1 MASFLKPECPGGWRG
16 AERGGTLCTPR
27 VFLTRCNSLNLSAF
41 SVLPPGVPHIL
52 SQQTATFKVLFIL
65 TPTVQLPNHLDSLS
79 SCLPSSWR
87 VSFPLLADHPLLVLF
102 SPLGLQRVL
111 HARVQEGSRSM
122 LPLALG
128 SGVRGG
134 GPGSLTGAQWLC
146 LEQMPSSEPCS
157 PAPCAPQGSQ
167 DLVTQPPPCR
177 SLSSRS
183 WLLFY
188 FIFFNMSYLWLVTV
202 PSSCPF
208 SL

>member
-1 MASFLKPECPGGWRG
+1 MASFLKPEHPGGWRG
-16 AERGGTLCTPR
+16 AEHGGDPLHPKS
-27 VFLTRCNSLNLSAF
+27 VLNLLQSTF
-41 SVLPPGVPHIL
+41 SVLPAGVPHIL

-65 TPTVQLPNHLDSLS
+65 TPTVQLPNHPDSLS
-79 SCLPSSWR
+79 SCLPSWR
-87 VSFPLLADHPLLVLF
+87 VSFPLLPDHPLLVLF

-111 HARVQEGSRSM
+111 HPRVREGGRSM

-128 SGVRGG
+128 SGARGG

-157 PAPCAPQGSQ
+157 PAPCTPQGSQ

-188 FIFFNMSYLWLVTV
+188 FIFLT
-202 PSSCPF
+202 
-208 SL
+208 